1 LNVAGLVNDVPE
13 TVSWVCCMMEVVVF
27 AEDMLIPRCHP
38 KQGGGICSVGEDCV
52 IAEDQFP
59 SIPLCLPAVTAKMD
73 NLPVAVTG
81 SLYEEVAI
89 DKCMAI
95 TWVVSKEFAILRVD
109 KVQLSVSTM
118 NRIADDPESS

>member
-1 LNVAGLVNDVPE
+1 
-13 TVSWVCCMMEVVVF
+13 MMEVVLF
-27 AEDMLIPRCHP
+27 AEDMLISRCHP

-59 SIPLCLPAVTAKMD
+59 SIPLCLTAVTAKMD

-81 SLYEEVAI
+81 SLNEEVSI
-89 DKCMAI
+89 DKGFAI
-95 TWVVSKEFAILRVD
+95 AWVLSKDFAILRVD

-118 NRIADDPESS
+118 NGIADDPESS